1 MQLIDSVCFE
11 YRGRLSVIEAMNMP
25 IGDLLLLKKF
35 ILDQREAADAAKKKA
50 KQEQKDEMMRMRY
63 LQAAYRGHPQAGI
76 SGTPQGPSKPVESQN
91 MTREEAARLEDAFED
106 ML

>member
-1 MQLIDSVCFE
+1 MKLIDAVCFE
-11 YRGRLSVIEAMNMP
+11 YRGRLTITEAMNMP
-25 IGDLLLLKKF
+25 IGDLLLLNKF
-35 ILDQREAADAAKKKA
+35 IFDQREAADAAKKRA
-50 KQEQKDEMMRMRY
+50 KQEEKDEMMRMRY

-76 SGTPQGPSKPVESQN
+76 TGTPQGPSVPVKSQS

>member
-1 MQLIDSVCFE
+1 MQLIDSICFE
-11 YRGRLSVIEAMNMP
+11 YRGRLSIIEAMNMP
-25 IGDLLLLKKF
+25 IGDLLILKKF

-63 LQAAYRGHPQAGI
+63 LQAAYRGHPQASI
-76 SGTPQGPSKPVESQN
+76 SGTPQGPSKPVESQT